1 MSESNARQRIQ
12 FAYNADLD
20 SAVGETFQ
28 YLLKNPHFPS
38 RTGKHKGSDAMMAFW
53 KPFAYQE
60 QRDLSETEL
69 KAIAQESII
78 ALTQQIEL
86 ICETFELEQ
95 SQATAVTPDLK
106 QEIRQ
111 AVSEAM
117 QQLLATGATIPTAQI
132 TQNAASSSDGHDA
145 EGVDFDEDALFGD
158 LLDDAAIAA

>member
-1 MSESNARQRIQ
+1 MSDPNARQRIQ

-60 QRDLSETEL
+60 QGELSETEL

-78 ALTQQIEL
+78 ALTQQVEL
-86 ICETFELEQ
+86 ICEVFGLQQ
-95 SQATAVTPDLK
+95 SQSTTITPDLK

-117 QQLLATGATIPTAQI
+117 QQLLAAGATIPTAQTI
-132 TQNAASSSDGHDA
+132 QNAASSSDIDDA

-158 LLDDAAIAA
+158 LLDEAAIAA

>member
-1 MSESNARQRIQ
+1 MSDPNARQRIQ

-60 QRDLSETEL
+60 QGELSATEL

-86 ICETFELEQ
+86 ICETFGLEQ
-95 SQATAVTPDLK
+95 SQATTVTPDLK

-117 QQLLATGATIPTAQI
+117 QQLLATGATMPTAQ
-132 TQNAASSSDGHDA
+132 TTTTVSSSDIDDA

-158 LLDDAAIAA
+158 LLDEAAIAA

>member
-1 MSESNARQRIQ
+1 MSDPNARQRIQ

-53 KPFAYQE
+53 KPFAYKE
-60 QRDLSETEL
+60 QGELSETEL

-86 ICETFELEQ
+86 ICETFGIEQ
-95 SQATAVTPDLK
+95 SQSTTITPDLK

-111 AVSEAM
+111 AVSEVM
-117 QQLLATGATIPTAQI
+117 QQLLARGATIPTAQ
-132 TQNAASSSDGHDA
+132 TTASSSDIDDA

-158 LLDDAAIAA
+158 LLDEAAIAA